1 MIRSPLRYLEVLKIG
16 STLARLWFSQ
26 IFYEIINDQQT
37 HDSFIHLYHIR
48 FLKLKMTLKQ
58 INLKIVQFHLD
69 FCLLQISYFLVTYR
83 LITIRNHMVVQEL
96 IVCPINYGS
105 LQDDSMN
112 DAPLSSDFENSL
124 ENIQNGTL
132 ANCHSYYFI
141 SDKLKYNLTNHE
153 LLEKLRNVNFSNGSV
168 NSHSRKN
175 FAQKQFSAFYGIMF
189 HFSSLS

>member
-1 MIRSPLRYLEVLKIG
+1 MKLLLDFYQQQPCCPL
-16 STLARLWFSQ
+16 Q
-26 IFYEIINDQQT
+26 IF
-37 HDSFIHLYHIR
+37 HFS
-48 FLKLKMTLKQ
+48 
-58 INLKIVQFHLD
+58 V
-69 FCLLQISYFLVTYR
+69 SYR
-83 LITIRNHMVVQEL
+83 LITIRNHMVVQQL

-141 SDKLKYNLTNHE
+141 SDQLKYNLTNHE

-168 NSHSRKN
+168 NSRSRKIL
-175 FAQKQFSAFYGIMF
+175 AQKQFSAFHRIMF
-189 HFSSLS
+189 HVSSIS